1 VKMAGPQPE
10 RPLAGIR
17 AIDHAD
23 ENGEMCGRLLADLG
37 AEVIRV
43 EPLGGAA
50 SRGFPPFHSATS
62 LYFAV
67 RNLGKTSVTLDMES
81 AEGRLRL
88 DGLLDAADVWI
99 ESHRAGYLESLG
111 VDRGDL
117 MRRHP
122 GLVITSITAFGL
134 TGPYRDYQATDAVLV
149 AMSGLL
155 FRSGVPGKPPLLPPG
170 AMASDIA
177 GATSAFATVAALWER
192 ARTGRGQHL
201 DVSVMEAAAQT
212 SDWALPNFSAA
223 KSRGGSYY
231 EIRSGSWP
239 VYTMYPCADGYVRLI
254 ILHPRQWRAMRAWL
268 GEPQVLQAEHF
279 DHLLGRMSIQTDI
292 LDPMYA
298 EFFKDKTKMELASEA
313 QRRGLAMTPVLSP
326 DEVLAAEHFA
336 VRQTFREAEVA
347 AGVSGRVADGFIALD
362 GRRLG
367 FTGRAPALGEHNR
380 ETFAPAVRAAAP
392 ADPAPQRYPFTGIRV
407 LDFGIGGVGV
417 EAGRL
422 LAEYGADVIKIESR
436 TYPDFIRIVAG
447 SEMSPSFASSSRC
460 KRSFGVNLRT
470 ERGLE
475 IVKRLVA
482 VSDVVVE
489 NSSAGTMEK
498 IGLAFEQMRQINPRI
513 VMVSSQLMGATG
525 PWKDWIGF
533 GPNSRT
539 AGAMTYLWN
548 YPEGGM
554 PPGSG
559 AIHPDHLAGRM
570 LALGAMAT
578 MLGRERRDVG
588 GHLEVAQVEVIV
600 GLLADLMLKAALEPG
615 SVGPQ
620 GNQSA
625 RGAPWGVYRC
635 VGNERWCAITVRN
648 DDDWARFRAAIGD
661 PDWTRGH
668 RYETARGRIE
678 ARGELDRRVTEW
690 TSVRTDKEVTG
701 IMQRAGVPAG
711 FMMYASDM
719 PTDPHLL
726 ARGYPQQV
734 EQAGVGAMVFEG
746 PAFHATSIPEPI
758 VAAAPALG
766 EHTREICR
774 TILGIEDA
782 EVSKLIADG
791 VLEDSDSKRN

>member
-1 VKMAGPQPE
+1 MASDSK

-17 AIDHAD
+17 VIDHAD
-23 ENGEMCGRLLADLG
+23 ENGELCGRLLADLG

-43 EPLGGAA
+43 EPPGGAA
-50 SRGFPPFHSATS
+50 SRLIPPFHGGTS
-62 LYFAV
+62 LYFTV
-67 RNLGKTSVTLDMES
+67 RNLGKKSVTLDMES
-81 AEGRLRL
+81 TEGRRRL
-88 DGLLDAADVWI
+88 DSLLAAADVWI
-99 ESHRAGYLESLG
+99 ESHRPGHLEAIGVNRRDLLERHAGLI
-111 VDRGDL
+111 
-117 MRRHP
+117 
-122 GLVITSITAFGL
+122 ITSITGFGL
-134 TGPYRDYQATDAVLV
+134 TGPYRDYRSTDAVLV

-170 AMASDIA
+170 AIAYDIA
-177 GATSAFATVAALWER
+177 GASAAFATAAALWDR
-192 ARTGRGQHL
+192 TMTGRGQHL

-212 SDWALPNFSAA
+212 SDWALPNFTAT

-231 EIRSGSWP
+231 EIRSGSAP
-239 VYTMYPCADGYVRLI
+239 VYTMYPCADGYARLI

-292 LDPMYA
+292 LDPIYA
-298 EFFKDKTKMELASEA
+298 EFFKDKTRLELAREA

-326 DEVLAAEHFA
+326 DEVLAADHFA
-336 VRQTFREAEVA
+336 ARRTFREAEA
-347 AGVSGRVADGFIALD
+347 ADGVNGRVADGFFVLD

-367 FTGRAPALGEHNR
+367 FTGRASALGEHNR
-380 ETFAPAVRAAAP
+380 ET
-392 ADPAPQRYPFTGIRV
+392 PAPVTKPAPGAANTGPRRYPFSGLRV

-422 LAEYGADVIKIESR
+422 LAEYGADVIKIETR
-436 TYPDFIRIVAG
+436 AYPDFIRMIAG

-470 ERGLE
+470 GRGLE
-475 IVKRLVA
+475 IMKRLIAVA
-482 VSDVVVE
+482 DVVIE
-489 NSSAGTMEK
+489 NSSTGTMEK
-498 IGLAFEQMRQINPRI
+498 IGLGFEQMREINPRI
-513 VMVSSQLMGATG
+513 VLVSSQLMGSTG

-548 YPEGGM
+548 FPEGGM

-578 MLGRERRDVG
+578 VFAREHRGVG
-588 GHLEVAQVEVIV
+588 GHLEVAQVEVII

-615 SVGPQ
+615 SVGPH

-625 RGAPWGVYRC
+625 RGAPWGVYPC
-635 VGNERWCAITVRN
+635 AGSERWCAVTVRD
-648 DDDWARFRAAIGD
+648 DDDWRRFRAALGD
-661 PDWTRGH
+661 PSWAH
-668 RYETARGRIE
+668 APEYETARGRIE
-678 ARGELDRRVTEW
+678 ARAELDRRVTEW
-690 TSVRTDKEVTG
+690 TSARTDREVTE
-701 IMQRAGVPAG
+701 ILQRAGVPAG

-719 PTDPHLL
+719 PSDPHLL

-734 EQAGVGAMVFEG
+734 DQPGVGAMMFEG
-746 PAFHATSIPEPI
+746 PAFHATSIPEAI
-758 VAAAPALG
+758 VAPAPALG

-774 TILGIEDA
+774 TILRMEDA
-782 EVSKLIADG
+782 EVSKLIAEG
-791 VLEDSDSKRN
+791 VLDESEGRQN

>member
-1 VKMAGPQPE
+1 MASDSE

-17 AIDHAD
+17 VVDQAD
-23 ENGEMCGRLLADLG
+23 ENGELCGRLLADLG

-43 EPLGGAA
+43 EPPGGAA
-50 SRGFPPFHSATS
+50 SRLIPPFHGETS
-62 LYFAV
+62 LYFTV
-67 RNLGKTSVTLDMES
+67 RNLGKKSVTLDMES
-81 AEGRLRL
+81 ADGRRRL
-88 DGLLDAADVWI
+88 DSLLDAADVWI
-99 ESHRAGYLESLG
+99 ESHRPGRLEALG
-111 VDRGDL
+111 VNRREVL
-117 MRRHP
+117 ERHP
-122 GLVITSITAFGL
+122 GLVITSITGFGL
-134 TGPYRDYQATDAVLV
+134 TGPYRDYAATDAVLV

-155 FRSGVPGKPPLLPPG
+155 FRSGVPGKPPLLAPG
-170 AMASDIA
+170 AITYDIA
-177 GATSAFATVAALWER
+177 GTTAAFATVAALWDR
-192 ARTGRGQHL
+192 TKTGRGQHL

-212 SDWALPNFSAA
+212 SDWALPNFTAT

-231 EIRSGSWP
+231 EIRSGSAP

-268 GEPQVLQAEHF
+268 GEPQVLQPEHF
-279 DHLLGRMSIQTDI
+279 DHLLGRMSIQADI

-298 EFFKDKTKMELASEA
+298 EFFKDKTKLELAREA

-326 DEVLAAEHFA
+326 DEVLAADHFA
-336 VRQTFREAEVA
+336 ARKTFREAEVA
-347 AGVSGRVADGFIALD
+347 DGVNGRVADGFFVLD

-367 FTGRAPALGEHNR
+367 FTRRAPAVGEHDR
-380 ETFAPAVRAAAP
+380 ETLAPVAQATPRPRTLPNA
-392 ADPAPQRYPFTGIRV
+392 RYPFTGLRV

-422 LAEYGADVIKIESR
+422 LAEYGADVIKIETR
-436 TYPDFIRIVAG
+436 AYPDFIRMIAG

-475 IVKRLVA
+475 IMKRMVA
-482 VSDVVVE
+482 VSDVVIE
-489 NSSAGTMEK
+489 NSSVGTMEK
-498 IGLAFEQMRQINPRI
+498 IGLGFEQMREINPRI
-513 VMVSSQLMGATG
+513 VLVSSQLMGATG

-548 YPEGGM
+548 FPEGGM

-570 LALGAMAT
+570 LALGATAT
-578 MLGRERRDVG
+578 LLARERRGAG
-588 GHLEVAQVEVIV
+588 GHLEVAQVEVII

-620 GNQSA
+620 GNQSD
-625 RGAPWGVYRC
+625 RGAPWGVYPC
-635 VGNERWCAITVRN
+635 AGSERWCVVTVRN
-648 DDDWARFRAAIGD
+648 DDDWRRFRAALGE
-661 PDWTRGH
+661 PDWARA
-668 RYETARGRIE
+668 RQYETARGRIE
-678 ARGELDRRVTEW
+678 ARAELDRRVTEW
-690 TSVRTDKEVTG
+690 TSARTDREVTE
-701 IMQRAGVPAG
+701 ILQRAGVPAG

-719 PTDPHLL
+719 PADPHLL

-734 EQAGVGAMVFEG
+734 SQPGVGAMMFEG
-746 PAFHATSIPEPI
+746 PAFHATSIPEAI
-758 VAAAPALG
+758 VAPAPALG

-774 TILGIEDA
+774 TILRMEDA
-782 EVSKLIADG
+782 EVSKLVAEG
-791 VLEDSDSKRN
+791 VLEESAGRRN

>member
-1 VKMAGPQPE
+1 MASDSE
-10 RPLAGIR
+10 RPLVGIR
-17 AIDHAD
+17 VIDHAD

-43 EPLGGAA
+43 EPPGGAA
-50 SRGFPPFHSATS
+50 SRRMPPFHDDIS

-67 RNLGKTSVTLDMES
+67 RNLGKKSVTLDMDS
-81 AEGRLRL
+81 ADGRRRL

-99 ESHRAGYLESLG
+99 ESHRSDDLDRREVLE
-111 VDRGDL
+111 
-117 MRRHP
+117 RHP

-134 TGPYRDYQATDAVLV
+134 TGPYRDYAATDAVLV

-170 AMASDIA
+170 AIAYDIA
-177 GATSAFATVAALWER
+177 STTAAFATLAALWDR
-192 ARTGRGQHL
+192 TKTGRGQHL

-212 SDWALPNFSAA
+212 SDWAMPNFSAA
-223 KSRGGSYY
+223 KARGGSYY
-231 EIRSGSWP
+231 EIRTGSPP

-254 ILHPRQWRAMRAWL
+254 IVHPGHWRAMRAWL
-268 GEPQVLQAEHF
+268 GEPHVLQAEHF

-292 LDPMYA
+292 LDPLYA
-298 EFFKDKTKMELASEA
+298 EFFKDKSKLELALEA

-326 DEVLAAEHFA
+326 DEVLAADHFA
-336 VRQTFREAEVA
+336 ARKTFREAEVA
-347 AGVSGRVADGFIALD
+347 DGVTDRVADGFFILD

-367 FTGRAPALGEHNR
+367 FSGRAPAVGENDR
-380 ETFAPAVRAAAP
+380 ETFAPIAKATMLG
-392 ADPAPQRYPFTGIRV
+392 DSEQRQYPFTGLRV

-422 LAEYGADVIKIESR
+422 LAEYGADVIKIETR
-436 TYPDFIRIVAG
+436 AHPDFIRAIYG
-447 SEMSPSFASSSRC
+447 TEMNPAFASSSRC
-460 KRSFGVNLRT
+460 KRSFGINLRT

-475 IVKRLVA
+475 IIKRLIAVA
-482 VSDVVVE
+482 DVVIE
-489 NSSAGTMEK
+489 NSATGTMEK
-498 IGLAFEQMRQINPRI
+498 LGLGYEQMREINPRI
-513 VMVSSQLMGATG
+513 VLVSSQLMGATG

-539 AGAMTYLWN
+539 AGGMTYLWN
-548 YPEGGM
+548 FPEGGM

-570 LALGAMAT
+570 LALGVIAT
-578 MLGRERRDVG
+578 LLARERRGG
-588 GHLEVAQVEVIV
+588 GHLEVAQVEVII

-615 SVGPQ
+615 AVGPQ
-620 GNQSA
+620 GNLSA
-625 RGAPWGVYRC
+625 RGAPWGVYPC
-635 VGNERWCAITVRN
+635 AGNERWCAITIRD
-648 DDDWARFRAAIGD
+648 DDDWRRFRAAIGD
-661 PDWTRGH
+661 PGWARASE
-668 RYETARGRIE
+668 YETARGRIE
-678 ARGELDRRVTEW
+678 ARAEIDRRVTEW
-690 TSVRTDKEVTG
+690 TSTRTDREVTD
-701 IMQRAGVPAG
+701 ILQRAGVPAG

-734 EQAGVGAMVFEG
+734 DQPGVGAMMFEG

-758 VAAAPALG
+758 VAPAPALG

-774 TILGIEDA
+774 TILSMPDA

-791 VLEDSDSKRN
+791 VLEDSQGQRN